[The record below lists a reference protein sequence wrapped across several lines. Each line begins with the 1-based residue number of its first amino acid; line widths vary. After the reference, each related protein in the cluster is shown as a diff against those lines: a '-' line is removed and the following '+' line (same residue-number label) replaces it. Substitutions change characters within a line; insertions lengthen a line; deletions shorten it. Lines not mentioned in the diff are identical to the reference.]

1 MPLTFL
7 TIERLTS
14 EFPDFDIIAKPR
26 LGVGLTL
33 QLVHPDG
40 TTLDRELPIAEL
52 SDQRQVEW
60 IVYKLHQDMLAKEKW
75 VPSSHSGFSDLHDIP
90 ETLKT
95 F

>member
-60 IVYKLHQDMLAKEKW
+60 IVYKLHQDMLAKRN
-75 VPSSHSGFSDLHDIP
+75 GFQALIAGSPTYTISQKL
-90 ETLKT
+90 
-95 F
+95 